1 MVTFEDVRNNEE
13 IKECIRVA
21 DETLKVIGYTEH
33 SFVHAGIVS
42 QKASRVLEDI
52 GGYSPRE
59 IELARIAGYI
69 HDIGNMVNRECHAQ
83 TGAVLA
89 YQILTRMGME
99 PHEVVQ
105 ISTAI
110 GNHDE
115 GAGYPVTPIAAALIL
130 ADKSDVRRSRVR
142 KDSSRA
148 YDIHDSVNSAVEK
161 CDLIVDREKNKIILD
176 ISIDTEISSVMDY
189 FEIFLGRMMMCKKS
203 AEFFG
208 MTLRILCN
216 GSKIL

>member
-1 MVTFEDVRNNEE
+1 MVTFEDVKNNEE
-13 IKECIRVA
+13 IKECIRMG

-42 QKASRVLEDI
+42 QKAARVLEEI
-52 GGYSPRE
+52 GGYSPQE

-83 TGAVLA
+83 TGAILA
-89 YQILTRMGME
+89 YQILSRMGME
-99 PHEVVQ
+99 PHAVAQV
-105 ISTAI
+105 STAI

-115 GAGYPVTPIAAALIL
+115 GAGFPVTPIAAALIL
-130 ADKSDVRRSRVR
+130 ADKSDVRQSRVR
-142 KDSSRA
+142 KDSSRS
-148 YDIHDSVNSAVEK
+148 YDIHDNVNSAVEK
-161 CDLIVDREKNKIILD
+161 CDLSVDTEKNRIILD
-176 ISIDTEISSVMDY
+176 ITIDTEVSSVMDY
-189 FEIFLGRMMMCKKS
+189 FEIFLARMMMCKKS